1 MLALIK
7 KDFQIFNPF
16 VYLFL
21 SLLIFGMAYV
31 SLPAIFMMVIG
42 AFAVGFSTFT
52 YDEKNKTNIAVV
64 SMPIKKQTMV
74 ISRYLYSV
82 GILVIILFIEW
93 IGTNISYSSTFEPY
107 TFIDFLML
115 FAVGLVLFA
124 ICYPILYFFN
134 NSYVAMLII
143 FLFLIIGTFF
153 TIDGTINIM
162 GMTDEIIFN
171 RHDKGL
177 ALLAKS
183 YIPFQPYLLVLLAS
197 IVLFIASIKISTL
210 LLQRKDLS

>member
-1 MLALIK
+1 
-7 KDFQIFNPF
+7 
-16 VYLFL
+16 
-21 SLLIFGMAYV
+21 
-31 SLPAIFMMVIG
+31 
-42 AFAVGFSTFT
+42 AVGFSTFT
-52 YDEKNKTNIAVV
+52 YDEKNKTNIAIV
-64 SMPIKKQTMV
+64 SMPIKKQTIV

-93 IGTNISYSSTFEPY
+93 AGTNISYSSTFEPN
-107 TFIDFLML
+107 TCIDFLML
-115 FAVGLVLFA
+115 IAVGPLLVA
-124 ICYPILYFFN
+124 VCYAILYLFY

-162 GMTDEIIFN
+162 GMADEIVFN
-171 RHDKGL
+171 SHDKGL

-197 IVLFIASIKISTL
+197 IGLFIASIKISTL
-210 LLQRKDLS
+210 LLQRKDLA

>member
-21 SLLIFGMAYV
+21 SLLIFVMAYV

-42 AFAVGFSTFT
+42 AFAVGFYIFT
-52 YDEKNKTNIAVV
+52 YDEIIKTNIVIL
-64 SMPIKKQTMV
+64 SMPIEKQTII

-93 IGTNISYSSTFEPY
+93 AGTNISYSSTFAPY

-124 ICYPILYFFN
+124 VCYPILYFFN

-143 FLFLIIGTFF
+143 FLFLIIGT
-153 TIDGTINIM
+153 
-162 GMTDEIIFN
+162 
-171 RHDKGL
+171 
-177 ALLAKS
+177 
-183 YIPFQPYLLVLLAS
+183 
-197 IVLFIASIKISTL
+197 
-210 LLQRKDLS
+210 

>member
-1 MLALIK
+1 
-7 KDFQIFNPF
+7 F

-31 SLPAIFMMVIG
+31 SLPAIFMMIIG

-82 GILVIILFIEW
+82 VVLVIILFIEW
-93 IGTNISYSSTFEPY
+93 AGTNITYSSTFEPY
-107 TFIDFLML
+107 TYIDFLML
-115 FAVGLVLFA
+115 FAVSLVIFGV
-124 ICYPILYFFN
+124 CYTILYFFY
-134 NSYVAMLII
+134 NSYVAMLLIMLV
-143 FLFLIIGTFF
+143 LFIGTFF

-162 GMTDEIIFN
+162 EMTDEIVFN

>member
-1 MLALIK
+1 FPTRRSSDL
-7 KDFQIFNPF
+7 
-16 VYLFL
+16 
-21 SLLIFGMAYV
+21 
-31 SLPAIFMMVIG
+31 
-42 AFAVGFSTFT
+42 
-52 YDEKNKTNIAVV
+52 
-64 SMPIKKQTMV
+64 
-74 ISRYLYSV
+74 SV

-124 ICYPILYFFN
+124 ICYPILYFFY
-134 NSYVAMLII
+134 NSCVAMLII

-153 TIDGTINIM
+153 TFDGTFYIL
-162 GMTDEIIFN
+162 GMPDEIVFN

>member
-1 MLALIK
+1 
-7 KDFQIFNPF
+7 
-16 VYLFL
+16 
-21 SLLIFGMAYV
+21 
-31 SLPAIFMMVIG
+31 
-42 AFAVGFSTFT
+42 
-52 YDEKNKTNIAVV
+52 V

-82 GILVIILFIEW
+82 GILVIVLFIEWIGTNISYSSTFEPYTFIDFLMLFAVALVLFAICYPILYFVNNSYVVVLILFILLITKHTMVISRYLYSVGILVIIHFIEW

-143 FLFLIIGTFF
+143 FL
-153 TIDGTINIM
+153 
-162 GMTDEIIFN
+162 
-171 RHDKGL
+171 
-177 ALLAKS
+177 
-183 YIPFQPYLLVLLAS
+183 
-197 IVLFIASIKISTL
+197 
-210 LLQRKDLS
+210 

>member
-16 VYLFL
+16 VYLYL

-31 SLPAIFMMVIG
+31 SLLAIFIMVIG
-42 AFAVGFSTFT
+42 AFAVGFYSIS
-52 YDEKNKTNIAVV
+52 YDYKNKTNIAVV
-64 SMPIKKQTMV
+64 SMTIKKQTMV

-124 ICYPILYFFN
+124 ICYPI
-134 NSYVAMLII
+134 
-143 FLFLIIGTFF
+143 
-153 TIDGTINIM
+153 
-162 GMTDEIIFN
+162 
-171 RHDKGL
+171 
-177 ALLAKS
+177 
-183 YIPFQPYLLVLLAS
+183 
-197 IVLFIASIKISTL
+197 
-210 LLQRKDLS
+210 

>member
-1 MLALIK
+1 MLTLIK

-21 SLLIFGMAYV
+21 SLLLFGMAYV
-31 SLPAIFMMVIG
+31 SLPAIFMMIIG
-42 AFAVGFSTFT
+42 AFAVGFFAFT
-52 YDEKNKTNIAVV
+52 YEEKNNTTIAVV
-64 SMPIKKQTMV
+64 SMLIKKPTMV

-124 ICYPILYFFN
+124 ICYPILYFFI
-134 NSYVAMLII
+134 NSYVSMLII
-143 FLFLIIGTFF
+143 FFFLIIGTFL

-162 GMTDEIIFN
+162 GMTDEIVFN

-197 IVLFIASIKISTL
+197 IGLFIASIKISTL
-210 LLQRKDLS
+210 LFQRKDLS

>member
-1 MLALIK
+1 I
-7 KDFQIFNPF
+7 
-16 VYLFL
+16 
-21 SLLIFGMAYV
+21 
-31 SLPAIFMMVIG
+31 
-42 AFAVGFSTFT
+42 
-52 YDEKNKTNIAVV
+52 
-64 SMPIKKQTMV
+64 
-74 ISRYLYSV
+74 RYLYSV
-82 GILVIILFIEW
+82 EIIFNILVIEW

-115 FAVGLVLFA
+115 FAVCLVLFA

-162 GMTDEIIFN
+162 GMTDEIVFN

-183 YIPFQPYLLVLLAS
+183 YIPFQPYLLVLLA
-197 IVLFIASIKISTL
+197 
-210 LLQRKDLS
+210 

>member
-1 MLALIK
+1 
-7 KDFQIFNPF
+7 
-16 VYLFL
+16 
-21 SLLIFGMAYV
+21 
-31 SLPAIFMMVIG
+31 
-42 AFAVGFSTFT
+42 AVEFSTCT
-52 YDEKNKTNIAVV
+52 RYWKNKTNIAIFC
-64 SMPIKKQTMV
+64 MPIDEKTMV
-74 ISRYLYSV
+74 VSRYLYTA
-82 GILVIILFIEW
+82 GILVIIRFIEW
-93 IGTNISYSSTFEPY
+93 AGTNISYCSTSAAY
-107 TFIDFLML
+107 TFFDFLML
-115 FAVGLVLFA
+115 FAVGLVLFVV
-124 ICYPILYFFN
+124 CYPILYFFN

-197 IVLFIASIKISTL
+197 IV
-210 LLQRKDLS
+210 